1 MPHLTEDLVRR
12 LCAEALTASSK
23 EDIDRIMTA
32 LRTALEG
39 HIRLAKE
46 DLTAQAATISALE
59 SEEVA

>member
-1 MPHLTEDLVRR
+1 VPHFTEDLVRR
-12 LCAEALTASSK
+12 LCTEALTASSK

-39 HIRLAKE
+39 HIHLAKE

>member
-1 MPHLTEDLVRR
+1 
-12 LCAEALTASSK
+12 
-23 EDIDRIMTA
+23 MTA